1 MKKIHVVLSAIVLFV
16 LLILCAYFINE
27 NIIKARQ
34 LEQQEATINEQK
46 EKIVK
51 LKEELDRAWHTPSDK
66 IETIPETHPNFRY
79 TPPPPKRC
87 DNFLYIPPPKKN

>member
-1 MKKIHVVLSAIVLFV
+1 MKKIHVVISAIVLFV

-34 LEQQEATINEQK
+34 LEQKEAIINDQK
-46 EKIVK
+46 EEIIK
-51 LKEELDRAWHTPSDK
+51 LKEELDRAWHSTSDK
-66 IETIPETHPNFRY
+66 IEKTPEAYNNFY
-79 TPPPPKRC
+79 YIPPPQKRC